1 METIIRTDL
10 IKMKADIKAK
20 SEKQI
25 MLKNQR
31 KTVYIVG
38 DRIIDAITANYTHY
52 NNREDLRILY
62 AAYGLAR
69 GKSFSQ
75 IENHYPELDHP
86 LKTYQKSIDRVSEKY
101 LILEEAEVTN

>member
-10 IKMKADIKAK
+10 AKMKADIKAMVI
-20 SEKQI
+20 KQRF
-25 MLKNQR
+25 LKNQR

-38 DRIIDAITANYTHY
+38 DRIMPAIDASYKHFT
-52 NNREDLRILY
+52 NREDLRILY

-75 IENHYPELDHP
+75 IENHYPQAEHP
-86 LKTYQKSIDRVSEKY
+86 LKKFQKSIDRITEKY
-101 LILEEAEVTN
+101 LDRKS